1 MRRRI
6 AVQWTKRVLNQWM
19 MTNAPVFGESPA
31 LEMIGYLGPDAQEGL
46 AAVSDRRRPD
56 FPSARPPE

>member
-1 MRRRI
+1 
-6 AVQWTKRVLNQWM
+6 VLNQWM